1 MLSEAV
7 GVVGSGNSLD
17 LGRNMGTVVVVVGKI
32 VGADSMVKEKA
43 VNLGDTDGSLGG
55 NLREAV
61 GVLMLFCR

>member
-1 MLSEAV
+1 MLSEVV

-43 VNLGDTDGSLGG
+43 VNLGGMKLIWV
-55 NLREAV
+55 EI
-61 GVLMLFCR
+61 